1 MKKKEYT
8 VVIRTLGTSGS
19 KYQQMLDSLMNQTI
33 KPHQILVYIP
43 YGYDIPKETV
53 GVEKYIRSEKG
64 MVTQRSLPFEEVE
77 TEIVLFSDDDMYY
90 PHDFA
95 EKLLDYME
103 AHSDVDSI
111 VPNIY
116 DRSNMTILQKIF
128 LLLYSS
134 SSPRKD
140 DGWALKIKKDAGFS
154 YNVNPSSN
162 FLPTQSGPGGC
173 IFCKLSSY
181 RKIHFDDERWLE
193 QFKFA
198 SYEDQLFH
206 YKMNIM
212 GLKVVLAYKTGIKH
226 LDARATKRPD
236 ISQKMYFKKKLL
248 FVLWYRSL
256 YKLKRNSNMDKFL
269 LCLAFLVR
277 AFVGL
282 LSLLADTVRFR
293 KANYLWDYFKG
304 YYDGYRYVHSDEY
317 KRIPS
322 FDAYCN

>member
-1 MKKKEYT
+1 MKRNEYT
-8 VVIRTLGTSGS
+8 VVIRTLGSSGR
-19 KYQQMLDSLMNQTI
+19 KYQQMLDSLMGQTI

-64 MVTQRSLPFEEVE
+64 MVTQRSLPFEEVD
-77 TEIVLFSDDDMYY
+77 TDIVLFSDDDMYY

-116 DRSNMTILQKIF
+116 DRSKMTILQKIL

-154 YNVNPSSN
+154 YNVNPTSN

-212 GLKVVLAYKTGIKH
+212 GLNVVLAYKTGIIH

-236 ISQKMYFKKKLL
+236 ITEKMFFKKKLL
-248 FVLWYRSL
+248 FIVWYRSV
-256 YKLKRNSNMDKFL
+256 YNLKRNSSYKKL
-269 LCLAFLVR
+269 VISLAFSVR
-277 AFVGL
+277 FLIGI
-282 LSLLADTVRFR
+282 LSLFADVIRFH
-293 KANYLWDYFKG
+293 KANYVWDYFSG
-304 YYDGYRYVHSDEY
+304 YYNGYKYVHSEEY
-317 KRIPS
+317 KKIPS
-322 FDAYCN
+322 YDAYC